1 MRDLPALSS
10 MARKALKVLKEGG
23 EFRYALEMS
32 SYTRREQF
40 RARLKNASG
49 RTVRGIGVSTMYELK
64 RHGLIAPANSTS
76 VSTYYR
82 LNTSPCSNQAGEI
95 NNYASQG

>member
-1 MRDLPALSS
+1 
-10 MARKALKVLKEGG
+10 
-23 EFRYALEMS
+23 MS

-40 RARLKNASG
+40 KARLKSASG

-64 RHGLIAPANSTS
+64 GHGLIVPANSTS

-82 LNTSPCSNQAGEI
+82 LNTAPCSNQAGEI
-95 NNYASQG
+95 NNPASQG

>member
-1 MRDLPALSS
+1 MGDLPALST
-10 MARKALKVLKEGG
+10 MAKKALAVLQEGG
-23 EFRYALEMS
+23 EFRYALEMN

-40 RARLKNASG
+40 KARLKNATG

-64 RHGLIAPANSTS
+64 GHGMIVPANSTS

-82 LNTSPCSNQAGEI
+82 LNTSPLSDQAGETSKC
-95 NNYASQG
+95 ASLG

>member
-1 MRDLPALSS
+1 MSDLPALST
-10 MARKALKVLKEGG
+10 MARKALAVLKEGG

-32 SYTRREQF
+32 RYTRREQF
-40 RARLKNASG
+40 KARLKNATG

-64 RHGLIAPANSTS
+64 GHGLIVPANSTS

-82 LNTSPCSNQAGEI
+82 LNTSLLSDQAGKI
-95 NNYASQG
+95 NKCASLG